1 MPPMSSKVDPIAL
14 AEKVFAI
21 LSSGSFSSTYKY
33 ALLLAIIDLCIEK
46 VGRKKLP
53 GESVTI
59 TTHELAEQVVELYWP
74 QCAPWDGEVLRQ
86 GGGRGEQAKILRSI
100 TGFRAGLQGTKSPS
114 LCLAKRDFPGEYLRL
129 LQDVEW
135 VLIEMPIPRLQRVAS
150 QEYRFLYDHACDDAK
165 KSHVAGYQR
174 GEASEFN
181 NLLTLRPGVADGLVA
196 LNGVLRPI
204 IQREWL
210 REVQRRNK
218 LGQADLED
226 FFFGRERES
235 LKKVRGPL
243 LQIQSGR
250 CFFCDTKVA
259 DQPEVD
265 HFLPWARFPTNLV
278 ENLVVA
284 HASCNGSKSDFL
296 ASGRHV
302 INWTARA
309 KTHQGVL
316 EKIGTDYGLG
326 SDGARIVKVAA
337 VIYGQLP
344 DASLLWDGKKKFEPL
359 DRDKVLKLFRAA

>member
-46 VGRKKLP
+46 VGRKRLP

-165 KSHVAGYQR
+165 KSHVAG
-174 GEASEFN
+174 GSASHADHAA
-181 NLLTLRPGVADGLVA
+181 LTGLRRCCRVRSMASFHLSERASARSWTMRLAEGCFHRAPG
-196 LNGVLRPI
+196 RF
-204 IQREWL
+204 
-210 REVQRRNK
+210 RRT
-218 LGQADLED
+218 AM
-226 FFFGRERES
+226 R
-235 LKKVRGPL
+235 L
-243 LQIQSGR
+243 LQVASTTPLPTGR
-250 CFFCDTKVA
+250 
-259 DQPEVD
+259 PS
-265 HFLPWARFPTNLV
+265 RR
-278 ENLVVA
+278 
-284 HASCNGSKSDFL
+284 AS
-296 ASGRHV
+296 A
-302 INWTARA
+302 
-309 KTHQGVL
+309 
-316 EKIGTDYGLG
+316 
-326 SDGARIVKVAA
+326 
-337 VIYGQLP
+337 
-344 DASLLWDGKKKFEPL
+344 
-359 DRDKVLKLFRAA
+359 